1 MRSIVEDGVVS
12 KKSAP
17 LASEAY
23 APKVMPRILGTLD
36 MTSIYVVII
45 FYVTNA
51 TSSLSAGA
59 AAFTYWILGAITFFI
74 PCVIA
79 TAQLAAMF
87 PYEGSLY
94 NWTHRAIGGYWSF
107 FVGFCAWFPGVLV
120 MVSGADI
127 IVSYIQGLH
136 PDWLTQPWQQGLLLT
151 GVLVFSALIA
161 AQRFRMVQYMVN
173 IAVCLLFLAVS
184 IIGVTAV
191 VWFATGHASV
201 TSFNHVSDWFITM
214 GDSKNPGNV
223 AVFGLVTFAFVG
235 MEVPL
240 NMAGEIQGLHVIK
253 RHLLLGTLLV
263 LIGYYVATFTLLVT
277 QGASANGNTFAI
289 VTSVNKVLGNGVGD
303 VVAVCIMAAFVIAVI
318 VYNYAYARILFVA
331 SVDRRLPINLG
342 KLNKHRV
349 PANALTFQTIVAI
362 VFTALGFVVLPYILK
377 LDNPANLSNEVYN
390 VVEAAATLVWVVST
404 AFLLINIA
412 VFFLR
417 NKQTLLQKRILPL
430 PILWLCIVVGIVA
443 SIAGVVDTLFNSWI
457 VTLIN
462 NTYWSLLVGGLTL
475 TWLILAAIGSMFGS
489 SQADWEKMNEA

>member
-1 MRSIVEDGVVS
+1 MSIVEDRVVS
-12 KKSAP
+12 ETRAP

-23 APKVMPRILGTLD
+23 APKVMPHILGTFD

-45 FYVTNA
+45 FYITNA
-51 TSSLSAGA
+51 TSSLSGGA
-59 AAFTYWILGAITFFI
+59 ATFTYWIIGAVTFFI

-151 GVLVFSALIA
+151 GVLIFSAVIA

-173 IAVCLLFLAVS
+173 LAVCLLFLAVA
-184 IIGVTAV
+184 IIGIAGV
-191 VWFATGHASV
+191 VWLATGHASA
-201 TSFNHVSDWFITM
+201 TDFSHINNWFITF
-214 GDSKNPGNV
+214 GDSKNPGNI

-263 LIGYYVATFTLLVT
+263 LIGYYMATFTLLVT
-277 QGASANGNTFAI
+277 QGTSANGNTFAI
-289 VTSVNKVLGNGVGD
+289 VTSVDKVLGNGLGS
-303 VVAVCIMAAFVIAVI
+303 VVAMCIMAAFVIAVI

-331 SVDRRLPINLG
+331 SVDRRLPVGLG

-349 PANALTFQTIVAI
+349 PSNALIVQTIVAI
-362 VFTALGFVVLPYILK
+362 AFTVLGFVVLPYVLK

-417 NKQTLLQKRILPL
+417 NKQTLQQKRILPL
-430 PILWLCIVVGIVA
+430 PILWLCIVVGIIA
-443 SIAGVVDTLFNSWI
+443 SIAGVIDTLFYSWI
-457 VTLIN
+457 ATLIN
-462 NTYWSLLVGGLTL
+462 NMYWSLLVGGLTL
-475 TWLILAAIGSMFGS
+475 TWLVLAAIGSMFAS
-489 SQADWEKMNEA
+489 SQADWEKMNEV